1 MSKFLIKKNRDI
13 LSRLSNMK
21 RFNNSI
27 HMHDENVAEHSFYV
41 ALYSMEICNILRING
56 ELRSVIIERALIHDV
71 HEIELSDIPHDVKA
85 KNSEILDFCLKF
97 EEDYNNKNFPKIM
110 ARQDD
115 LRHELDFIQ
124 NVVEL
129 ADIISVKQY
138 SLQECEFGNRKKFL
152 PILYDTEKRINKIIN
167 YLYSVVDAELV
178 KELENNIKE

>member
-85 KNSEILDFCLKF
+85 KNPEILDFCLKF

-110 ARQDD
+110 ARQDN

-152 PILYDTEKRINKIIN
+152 PILSDTEKRINKIIN

>member
-110 ARQDD
+110 ARQDN

-152 PILYDTEKRINKIIN
+152 PILSDTEKRINKIIN